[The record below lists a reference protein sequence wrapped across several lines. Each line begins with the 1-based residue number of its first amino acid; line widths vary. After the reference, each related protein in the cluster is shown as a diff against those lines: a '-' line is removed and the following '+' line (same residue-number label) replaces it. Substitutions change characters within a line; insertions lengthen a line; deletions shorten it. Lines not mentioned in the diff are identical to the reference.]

1 MVDSQHMQGVNA
13 VNPGAQTR
21 NWNELFQGEKGASLE
36 TEHKL
41 PYPVVREFLRKK
53 WQTKG
58 NYEMVADSNLF
69 YFKFTNEEDKRKV
82 LGMAQIFMAGKCFI
96 VTQWNQDVEKRKN
109 TVKAIPIW
117 INLYNVPK
125 DLWTGEGLGEVPAEV
140 EEQSGCNIN
149 EEMDTGILERAV
161 VSGNSVGSMAVREE
175 VCQIE
180 VVTGREVQAER
191 KEMLDRNSDEEEGR
205 RSSGRDG
212 VSGSSAESIAVREL
226 VIRSEVVAEPSAV
239 EYSFV
244 IVLGLVLVFNPT
256 VLVLLFLAGVSFV
269 VASFGGLTIGASGAE
284 LEIDNVG
291 AELEID
297 KDGVELSFVEDAFPF
312 GDMYYP
318 YPYGITS
325 LPPPLQDGGA
335 LSTGGALA
343 SFLLFLDL
351 LGGSVVSANGG
362 GALLLGGGGRVAG
375 LLRFLDLLGGGVVS
389 GGGGALLLGGGGA
402 LSGEV
407 ALSVGSGALSGY
419 DGVVLLGSSAS
430 AFNFLPLRIPFL
442 LC

>member
-36 TEHKL
+36 TGLKQFSLNIVCVCGVTQVPEDLICRGRSIWKDYVVGFFLEQKL

-58 NYEMVADSNLF
+58 DYEMVADSNLF

-125 DLWTGEGLGEVPAEV
+125 DLWTGEGLGEGITGERGTGEV

-149 EEMDTGILERAV
+149 EEVDTGILERAV

-175 VCQIE
+175 VRQIE
-180 VVTGREVQAER
+180 VVTGKEVQAER
-191 KEMLDRNSDEEEGR
+191 EEMLDRNSDEEEGR

-212 VSGSSAESIAVREL
+212 VSGTKEER
-226 VIRSEVVAEPSAV
+226 
-239 EYSFV
+239 
-244 IVLGLVLVFNPT
+244 
-256 VLVLLFLAGVSFV
+256 
-269 VASFGGLTIGASGAE
+269 
-284 LEIDNVG
+284 
-291 AELEID
+291 
-297 KDGVELSFVEDAFPF
+297 
-312 GDMYYP
+312 
-318 YPYGITS
+318 
-325 LPPPLQDGGA
+325 
-335 LSTGGALA
+335 
-343 SFLLFLDL
+343 
-351 LGGSVVSANGG
+351 
-362 GALLLGGGGRVAG
+362 
-375 LLRFLDLLGGGVVS
+375 
-389 GGGGALLLGGGGA
+389 
-402 LSGEV
+402 
-407 ALSVGSGALSGY
+407 
-419 DGVVLLGSSAS
+419 
-430 AFNFLPLRIPFL
+430 
-442 LC
+442 